1 MYSIAQPLGVHRVSS
16 THLRPGDP
24 RHEIGMKVVK
34 SWADM
39 REKRN
44 KDVSCQADDCS
55 DAQVVQRA
63 GNGEDEL
70 PEVALEGVRMIWVPT
85 ICVASRRVEHAQE
98 AQGSE
103 MSAMRLIKMVA

>member
-39 REKRN
+39 REKGN
-44 KDVSCQADDCS
+44 KVVSCQADDRS
-55 DAQVVQRA
+55 DAQVAQRA
-63 GNGEDEL
+63 GDGEDEL
-70 PEVALEGVRMIWVPT
+70 PDVALEGVPMIWAR
-85 ICVASRRVEHAQE
+85 VASRRVVHAQE

-103 MSAMRLIKMVA
+103 MSAMGLV